1 MTISKWI
8 VFSCMCMETITALL
22 LWYGTRYTLFFTMFY
37 FGLVYVLFGLFFVK
51 YYEV

>member
-1 MTISKWI
+1 MYA
-8 VFSCMCMETITALL
+8 CMCMETITSLL

-37 FGLVYVLFGLFFVK
+37 LGLVYVLLGLFFVK